1 MKNAR
6 LPLLSSLLITRV
18 KVCHLSMTMKTQ
30 KKRMMTKRKRMTRRK
45 YSTKIY
51 KIRLKESRRT
61 LKILRVR
68 LRTGKIV

>member
-1 MKNAR
+1 
-6 LPLLSSLLITRV
+6 
-18 KVCHLSMTMKTQ
+18 MTMKTQ

>member
-30 KKRMMTKRKRMTRRK
+30 KKRMMTKRKRK